1 MANIVTNVGKGVITA
16 RFLSAAPPLALFIG
30 WGTGN
35 GTAAETDTTL
45 FTESNEARAAAA
57 VSQFQTTTANDT
69 VQAIATLQ
77 ATANRAIT
85 NAGLFDALTSGNLIM
100 KGNFSA
106 VNLNS
111 GDSIAFTMRIQFA

>member
-1 MANIVTNVGKGVITA
+1 MANIVTNTGKGVITG
-16 RFLSAAPPLALFIG
+16 RFLSAAAPLALYIG

-35 GTAAETDTTL
+35 GEASQTDTTL
-45 FTESNEARAAAA
+45 FNESNEARAAAA
-57 VSQFQTTTANDT
+57 VSQFTTTTTSDT

-85 NAGLFDALTSGNLIM
+85 NAGLFDALTSGNMIM

-106 VNLNS
+106 VNLNN